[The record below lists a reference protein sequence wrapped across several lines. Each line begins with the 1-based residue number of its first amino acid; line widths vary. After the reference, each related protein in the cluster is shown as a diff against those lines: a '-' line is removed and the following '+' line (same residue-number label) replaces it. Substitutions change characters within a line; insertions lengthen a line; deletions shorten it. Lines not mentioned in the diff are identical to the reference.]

1 MNQLLLRERN
11 KIQRQRETEEK
22 EKMWEKTHNEK
33 YRKEVSDVIHKV
45 KSEGK
50 GMGGV
55 MWNLEVSHVIHK
67 VNQRGNRGGGD
78 GIDVICKVTIR
89 GEKRRGMGLIMESRG
104 VRCHMQGKNQ
114 RKYIR

>member
-50 GMGGV
+50 
-55 MWNLEVSHVIHK
+55 W
-67 VNQRGNRGGGD
+67 GGG
-78 GIDVICKVTIR
+78 GNV
-89 GEKRRGMGLIMESRG
+89 ESRG
-104 VRCHMQGKNQ
+104 VTRHTQGKS
-114 RKYIR
+114 